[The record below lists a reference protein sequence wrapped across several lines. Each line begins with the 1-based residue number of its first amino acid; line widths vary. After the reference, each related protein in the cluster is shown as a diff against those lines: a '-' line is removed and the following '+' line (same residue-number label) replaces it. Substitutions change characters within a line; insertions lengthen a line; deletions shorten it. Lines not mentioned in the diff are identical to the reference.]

1 MYHLKEFLKNKQSP
15 NSVEGRNNKDQ
26 SWTKYNIGQKTDK
39 NDQWNQ
45 ELIFEKINK
54 I

>member
-1 MYHLKEFLKNKQSP
+1 MELAKEEKNETKNQQK
-15 NSVEGRNNKDQ
+15 EGNNKDQ
-26 SWTKYNIGQKTDK
+26 RGNKYNIGQKTDK